1 MPDLR
6 IDLDRMRMVGDDL
19 HRVAREFDGA
29 DVRSDGI
36 AEATGHPG
44 LADAVRSFAHSWND
58 TREEMTG
65 GITALGDAAAAIA
78 EAFTQTDADLAA
90 AVSGGGGE

>member
-6 IDLDRMRMVGDDL
+6 VDLERMRAVGADL
-19 HRVAREFDGA
+19 NRVAHEFEGA

-36 AEATGHPG
+36 ADATGHPG

-65 GITALGDAAAAIA
+65 GIRALGDAASAIA
-78 EAFTQTDADLAA
+78 DGFGQTDADLAA
-90 AVSGGGGE
+90 AISGEGS

>member
-6 IDLDRMRMVGDDL
+6 VDLDRMRTVGSDL
-19 HRVAREFDGA
+19 HRVAGEFEQA

-36 AEATGHPG
+36 ADATGHAG

-65 GITALGDAAAAIA
+65 SVRALGDAAAAIA
-78 EAFTQTDADLAA
+78 DGFGQTDANLAA
-90 AVSGGGGE
+90 ALSGAGS